1 MIRPAKN
8 RVLMRI
14 VLKLSPA
21 ISYCMVSVYARQ
33 QQSQFCD
40 AATCDH
46 CEPAIRGAR
55 LRSVNDVDSTVKA
68 AVNRR
73 APKCL
78 RAIIECRRV
87 AMVLV
92 WAHLRRGQRE
102 SLWGVAL
109 CAQAKYYRGP

>member
-1 MIRPAKN
+1 
-8 RVLMRI
+8 MRI

-46 CEPAIRGAR
+46 CEREIRGEH

-87 AMVLV
+87 AMDLDL
-92 WAHLRRGQRE
+92 AHLRRAQRE
-102 SLWGVAL
+102 RL
-109 CAQAKYYRGP
+109 